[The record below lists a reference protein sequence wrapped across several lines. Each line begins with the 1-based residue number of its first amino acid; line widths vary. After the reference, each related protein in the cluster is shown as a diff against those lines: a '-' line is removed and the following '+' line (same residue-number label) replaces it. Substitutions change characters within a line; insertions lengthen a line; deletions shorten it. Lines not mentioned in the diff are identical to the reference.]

1 MNTTTTWTTS
11 TVLTFDS
18 LEEANGAIKAINALN
33 LGVMTASFPAVT
45 KDGEYTVATYTQGN

>member
-1 MNTTTTWTTS
+1 MELNTWIPS

-33 LGVMTASFPAVT
+33 LGVMTASFPAAT
-45 KDGEYTVATYTQGN
+45 KDGKYAVATYTQAN